1 MAAASAS
8 AASMTPAAGTSAPTA
23 RASAALALRP
33 GFINNERTSEK
44 ILVIQ
49 SRDSFLRFR
58 VVANLGE
65 TKAARLP
72 RETIAKQRE
81 SIRLHPDFRK
91 QRLHLLFCSLKRKIT
106 YEQFLHGSAP
116 CAHLNAGHAMRG

>member
-8 AASMTPAAGTSAPTA
+8 AASMTPAAVTSAPAA

-33 GFINNERTSEK
+33 GFINDERASEK
-44 ILVIQ
+44 ILAVQ
-49 SRDSFLRFR
+49 GRDRFLRFR

-72 RETIAKQRE
+72 RETIAKQR
-81 SIRLHPDFRK
+81 
-91 QRLHLLFCSLKRKIT
+91 
-106 YEQFLHGSAP
+106 
-116 CAHLNAGHAMRG
+116 